1 MYTTHH
7 MSQTIPGASTTPAE
21 GQEKGQHTQL
31 LQGGWTFSLL
41 WHLKLGL
48 GYAVVSVLAVVMAS
62 TFIACTFDAAGI
74 PAGCTPP
81 NCPINFNDARW
92 LPEEIDIIAENASLA
107 TLAEPRRW
115 QTVNGGGW
123 TRDFQ
128 SHHGSACANATRA
141 WVELPNGKDTIGIR
155 IEDSI
160 PLPSPRHTG
169 MVYLNGWELEYTGSD
184 DHHVKGL
191 GVWITKVRQENN
203 VLHWEAGGVL
213 TDKNADDPYRVCYY
227 YTVVMW
233 DTDIIDAYVIQDNFE
248 HTQTFVHE
256 DSQTAGLR
264 VLAGEHD
271 GPPAPWVVPRGFGL
285 MFTGDTVDHH
295 LLQVAFRLD
304 DTLLWNIP
312 LFDRI
317 FWESAM
323 ILKDNSTRSFIGTEM
338 VSIVGGLRV
347 SIRQGKNIA
356 LRPRGPASGGG
367 CLISPSAH
375 AEWVTVPDLPYDY
388 AVPVLAGWDIGYP
401 CGDHEVKKIGTR
413 ITHFYYEKAPGASR
427 GTLRYRVASVLQD
440 KNADDGLVSRYR
452 VNVLGF
458 NRD

>member
-1 MYTTHH
+1 
-7 MSQTIPGASTTPAE
+7 
-21 GQEKGQHTQL
+21 
-31 LQGGWTFSLL
+31 
-41 WHLKLGL
+41 
-48 GYAVVSVLAVVMAS
+48 
-62 TFIACTFDAAGI
+62 
-74 PAGCTPP
+74 
-81 NCPINFNDARW
+81 
-92 LPEEIDIIAENASLA
+92 
-107 TLAEPRRW
+107 
-115 QTVNGGGW
+115 
-123 TRDFQ
+123 
-128 SHHGSACANATRA
+128 
-141 WVELPNGKDTIGIR
+141 
-155 IEDSI
+155 
-160 PLPSPRHTG
+160 

-356 LRPRGPASGGG
+356 LRPRSPA
-367 CLISPSAH
+367 ITP
-375 AEWVTVPDLPYDY
+375 
-388 AVPVLAGWDIGYP
+388 YP
-401 CGDHEVKKIGTR
+401 CWPGGISDIPVEITRSKRLGPGLPIFTMRKLQGPQGVPCAIGLPRFCKIKMPTMASCPATESTFLASIETKETPCGPGEQRGSWCGT
-413 ITHFYYEKAPGASR
+413 S
-427 GTLRYRVASVLQD
+427 
-440 KNADDGLVSRYR
+440 
-452 VNVLGF
+452 
-458 NRD
+458 